1 MTKAGMEDRK
11 GVKKR
16 LEATQATWGK
26 APRRVTNEP

>member
-16 LEATQATWGK
+16 LEATRATWDK
-26 APRRVTNEP
+26 APRRLTIEP